1 MSPEPSDAFSQSEF
15 SKRLSNAAATTGTKS
30 LRGFTLGKSPNDEN
44 WRLYLNLDLTHYLEF
59 SRKDAVHA
67 EEIEPGKTVVW
78 LNSGAQVTETTSRSL
93 PVEFLQ
99 GQVRTGFLRGL
110 SGLNNV
116 MALDSE
122 GCPCSG
128 CAHCTTSCSSLPGGS
143 SVGLSCG
150 C

>member
-1 MSPEPSDAFSQSEF
+1 MSPQPSDAFNQSEF
-15 SKRLSNAAATTGTKS
+15 SKRLSGAASSGTKS
-30 LRGFTLGKSPNDEN
+30 LRGFTLGKSPQDDL
-44 WRLYLNLDLTHYLEF
+44 WRLYLNGDLTHYVEF
-59 SRKDAVHA
+59 AREDAIHA
-67 EEIEPGKTVVW
+67 EEIEPGQTMVW
-78 LNSGAQVTETTSRSL
+78 LNRGARVTETTSRSL

-110 SGLNNV
+110 SGLTGV